1 MRAYLSITIQIKI
14 MDSGTLITGLIA
26 VFFCA
31 LPFVFVMRNNQ
42 KQKRALQNL
51 LFQLAATHNHQ
62 IGYFEQWNNTAI
74 GINTEENVVYYVKN
88 GRQAVSEQIKLA
100 EVENCFVSNDKKG
113 KDGMATTQRITLN
126 FKLKNKDGQRSWA
139 FYDNLIDPVLPA
151 NELELAKKWE
161 KQLSNKLI
169 N

>member
-1 MRAYLSITIQIKI
+1 

-31 LPFVFVMRNNQ
+31 LPFVFVIRNNQ

-74 GINTEENVVYYVKN
+74 GINKEENAVYYVKN
-88 GRQAVSEQIKLA
+88 GRQPASEQIKLS
-100 EVENCFVSNDKKG
+100 EVENCFVSNEKTG
-113 KDGMATTQRITLN
+113 KDGLATTQRISLK
-126 FKLKNKDGQRSWA
+126 FKLKNKDGQRSLS

-161 KQLSNKLI
+161 IRLSNKLI